1 MLSISDVYD
10 FYGLSVIDEKTL
22 DTEPKQMYT
31 FFLTEIR
38 DNYIKTLKRRIKEE
52 AGYLGLDVEQSSIE
66 IMVKKVSEKLN
77 DEIKRQ
83 STQMAA
89 MGKGFDMM
97 SMIKAQHAAKVPGME
112 NAAEQF
118 RSDKGKSRGAFGGE
132 PWAKISEAF
141 LAIERAQTPKE
152 IVLSVDHL
160 NDLQHN
166 CCHVIFDLTGTRG
179 GGGSSHAD
187 VQAVLDEKFSA
198 RSPKDYASK
207 MSSDVRKFLK
217 EQKVI

>member
-1 MLSISDVYD
+1 MLSVSDVYD
-10 FYGLSVIDEKTL
+10 FYGLSVLDETTL
-22 DTEPKQMYT
+22 DTESKQMYT
-31 FFLTEIR
+31 FFLVEIR

-66 IMVKKVSEKLN
+66 IMVKKVSEKLG

-83 STQMAA
+83 SNSMAA

-118 RSDKGKSRGAFGGE
+118 RSKQGKSRGAFGGE

-141 LAIERAQTPKE
+141 LAIEKAESNKS
-152 IVLSVDHL
+152 IVLAIDHL

-179 GGGSSHAD
+179 GGGDKHAD

-198 RSPKDYASK
+198 KSPKDFADK

-217 EQKVI
+217 EQKIV